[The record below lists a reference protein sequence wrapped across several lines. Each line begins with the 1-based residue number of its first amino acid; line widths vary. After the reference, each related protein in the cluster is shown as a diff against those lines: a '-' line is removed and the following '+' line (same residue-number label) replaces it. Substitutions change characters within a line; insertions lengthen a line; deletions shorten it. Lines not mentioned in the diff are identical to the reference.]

1 MENEQS
7 KKVLADIFRR
17 GMSFMLDGV
26 FALAIGIGLYF
37 AVGNTLIANARNEKG
52 EREALQSFVEEA
64 GIADDKGYA
73 FNYPA
78 KFDDGA
84 YGYQKLEDIVWN
96 YYTVFLP
103 TNPNASFLESDDF
116 AGDKSSAIEVGKW
129 AYARIYN
136 LDNEAE
142 INLDIQPY
150 YCYPDP
156 IDYTK
161 KPVLNETTAEALQ
174 KENETVSLDLL
185 HYYSRRDLN
194 TNEGVYLDIFKHFSR
209 QPHYMEVTASLAT
222 TSYYKTLP
230 SFIAAPLLIYLI
242 FPLFFKYGQTPAK
255 LIMKLGVVD
264 KEHKEPKKYQILLHG
279 LYPALI
285 PLVLATPLAGMFSIL
300 IMSGLVLIDAVGGRI
315 AKCMLLHDK
324 LSRTDVVE
332 LRLLMQNNEAPTPI
346 VPENV
351 ETPSEPVAEQ
361 EPENK

>member
-52 EREALQSFVEEA
+52 EREDLQSFIDDA
-64 GIADDKGYA
+64 GIANDKGYA
-73 FNYPA
+73 FSYVA
-78 KFDDGA
+78 KYDDGS

-103 TNPNASFLESDDF
+103 SNPNAAFLESDGF
-116 AGDKSSAIEVGKW
+116 TGDKSSATDVGKW
-129 AYARIYN
+129 VYARIYN
-136 LDNEAE
+136 LDNESS
-142 INLDIQPY
+142 INLDRQPY

-161 KPVLNETTAEALQ
+161 KPVLNETTLEALQ
-174 KENETVSLDLL
+174 AENETMSTDLL
-185 HYYSRRDLN
+185 HYYCNNLK
-194 TNEGVYLDIFKHFSR
+194 EGLYLDVFNHFSK
-209 QPHYMEVTASLAT
+209 QPHYLALTASLNM

-230 SFIAAPLLIYLI
+230 SFVAAPLLIYLI

-264 KEHKEPKKYQILLHG
+264 KEHKKPEKYKILLHG
-279 LYPALI
+279 LYPTLI
-285 PLVLATPLAGMFSIL
+285 PLSLASPVAGIF
-300 IMSGLVLIDAVGGRI
+300 IMLGLVALDAIGGRI
-315 AKCMLLHDK
+315 AKVMLLHDK

-332 LRLLMQNNEAPTPI
+332 LRLLQQIQEGPTPI
-346 VPENV
+346 SPENV
-351 ETPSEPVAEQ
+351 EAPSEPVQEQ
-361 EPENK
+361 KPENK

>member
-1 MENEQS
+1 MENEQP

-17 GMSFMLDGV
+17 GLAFMLDGMFA
-26 FALAIGIGLYF
+26 FALGIGIYF
-37 AVGNTLIANARNEKG
+37 ALGNTLIANARNEQG
-52 EREALQSFVEEA
+52 EKEEFQAFVEEA
-64 GIADDKGYA
+64 GIADEKGYA
-73 FNYPA
+73 LSYVA
-78 KFDDGA
+78 KYDDGT
-84 YGYQKLEDIVWN
+84 YGYQKLEDVVWN

-103 TNPNASFLESDDF
+103 TNPNAAFLESDGF
-116 AGDKSSAIEVGKW
+116 TGNKNSAAEVGKW
-129 AYARIYN
+129 VYARIYN
-136 LDNEAE
+136 LDNEAS
-142 INLDIQPY
+142 INLERQPY

-161 KPVLNETTAEALQ
+161 KPVLNASTAAALEQ
-174 KENETVSLDLL
+174 ENESMSLDLL
-185 HYYSRRDLN
+185 HYYSKLDSN
-194 TNEGVYLDIFKHFSR
+194 TNEGIYLDVFKHFLQ
-209 QPHYMEVTASLAT
+209 QPHYLELNASLNLT
-222 TSYYKTLP
+222 NYYKTLP
-230 SFIAAPLLIYLI
+230 SFLAAPILIYLI

-332 LRLLMQNNEAPTPI
+332 LRLLMQNNEAPAPI

-351 ETPSEPVAEQ
+351 EARSEPVAEQ